1 MFKENLKTKQK
12 PTSSIQ
18 VVKKTFSLKCHFV
31 AAMGQGESDVTA
43 SRNRVPGQETLM
55 GGLPLAANGRRC
67 ARNKRRF
74 ISSKDCGPPSALQ
87 ARAAGAS
94 SEGHPPPSSGLSWG
108 LLTPSHCDPGHSSA
122 HPGWAGSQG
131 SAVTKAPG
139 EWSYAHQP
147 ERGRTRPPL
156 HLRLWD
162 DTHML

>member
-108 LLTPSHCDPGHSSA
+108 LLTR
-122 HPGWAGSQG
+122 
-131 SAVTKAPG
+131 VTATLAIPARTLG
-139 EWSYAHQP
+139 GLAR
-147 ERGRTRPPL
+147 RGRLSPRP
-156 HLRLWD
+156 RVNGA
-162 DTHML
+162 MLTNQRE